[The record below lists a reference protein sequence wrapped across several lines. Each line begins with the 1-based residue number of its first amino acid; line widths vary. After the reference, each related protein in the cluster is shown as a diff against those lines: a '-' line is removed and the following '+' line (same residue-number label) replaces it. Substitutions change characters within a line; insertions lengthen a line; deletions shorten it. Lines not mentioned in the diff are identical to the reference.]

1 MPKWVHKVWDK
12 ILVEKSTRCIS
23 LARYMA
29 KQKTGIYRE
38 QSSFYLDI
46 KPPIEVC
53 GHKEQAGL
61 YVDIKTPI
69 QG

>member
-1 MPKWVHKVWDK
+1 
-12 ILVEKSTRCIS
+12 
-23 LARYMA
+23 MA

-38 QSSFYLDI
+38 QTSFYVDI

-53 GHKEQAGL
+53 GHKEQTGL